1 MTTQEREIVDL
12 LWDNDQ
18 ADALDKLKDMLQV
31 KAAMAV
37 DASKQ
42 DVATRMFPH
51 VPDDSDHNV
60 DPATLY
66 PEQEPQAELDTND
79 QEDTDETD
87 QRTD

>member
-1 MTTQEREIVDL
+1 MATQEREIVDL

-18 ADALDKLKDMLQV
+18 ADALEKLKDMLQV

-42 DVATRMFPH
+42 EVAARMFPH
-51 VPDDSDHNV
+51 VPDDSEHEV
-60 DPATLY
+60 DPESLY
-66 PEQEPQAELDTND
+66 PEQEPKAELETND
-79 QEDTDETD
+79 NEEQDETD

>member
-18 ADALDKLKDMLQV
+18 ADALEKLKDMLQV

-42 DVATRMFPH
+42 DVAARMFPH
-51 VPDDSDHNV
+51 VPDDSDHEV
-60 DPATLY
+60 DPETLY
-66 PEQEPQAELDTND
+66 PEQEPKAELETND
-79 QEDTDETD
+79 NEEQDETD

>member
-1 MTTQEREIVDL
+1 MATQEREIVDL

-18 ADALDKLKDMLQV
+18 ADALEKLKDMLQV

-42 DVATRMFPH
+42 DVAARMFPH
-51 VPDDSDHNV
+51 VPDDSDHEV
-60 DPATLY
+60 DPESLY
-66 PEQEPQAELDTND
+66 PEQEPKAELETND
-79 QEDTDETD
+79 NEEQDETD